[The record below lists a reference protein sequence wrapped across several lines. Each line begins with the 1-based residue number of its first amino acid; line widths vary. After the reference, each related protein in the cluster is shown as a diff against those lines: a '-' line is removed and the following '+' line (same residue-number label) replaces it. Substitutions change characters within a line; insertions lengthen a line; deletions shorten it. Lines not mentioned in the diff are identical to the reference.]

1 MRISA
6 LENQRVAIWGWGAE
20 GRAAYRAVRSRL
32 PTLPLTL
39 LCSTDEAVVASALG
53 EAALTTETRV
63 DAERL
68 ASFNV
73 VIKSPGISPYRDDV
87 RSATAAGTRFI
98 GGTALWFAEN
108 PDARTICVT
117 GTKGKSTCT
126 ALIAHLLRAGGHRV
140 ALAGNIGMPLLD
152 LLDVAEPPAFWAIEL
167 SSFQTGDLMESG
179 VRPEIAVVLNIFPE
193 HLDWHGDEIRYVA
206 DKLSLVQ
213 KARPCFAVLNAHDP
227 VLASLEPEGSELR
240 WFGHT
245 QAWHVHENTI
255 CNDTTRVL
263 ELDRLALKGQH
274 NGANLCAALTAIDA
288 LGLDAR
294 ALARHAV
301 SFVPL
306 PHRLQWLGAHAG
318 LGFVNDSISTT
329 PHASVAALEVYAGQ
343 RVAIIVGGFDRQ
355 LDWSPFVTHVAASP
369 PVAVITQGANGPRIH
384 DLLKQQ
390 TETQTGTMALA
401 EAEGLEGAI
410 ALAISALGSDGI
422 VLLSPGA
429 PSFDAYRD
437 YTERGRDFA
446 RLAGFEGAVASGI
459 AGLGIA

>member
-39 LCSTDEAVVASALG
+39 LCSTDEAVAADALG
-53 EAALTTETRV
+53 DAALITETRV

-73 VIKSPGISPYRDDV
+73 VVKSPGISPYRDDV

-98 GGTALWFAEN
+98 GGTSLWFAEN

-126 ALIAHLLRAGGHRV
+126 ALIAHLLRAGGHRA

-152 LLDVAEPPAFWAIEL
+152 LLDVADPPAFWAIEL
-167 SSFQTGDLMESG
+167 SSFQTGDLVASG

-193 HLDWHGDEIRYVA
+193 HLDWHGDEVRYVA

-213 KARPCFAVLNAHDP
+213 KARPRVAVLNANDP
-227 VLASLEPEGSELR
+227 VLAGLEPEGSELR
-240 WFGHT
+240 RFGL
-245 QAWHVHENTI
+245 ARGWHVHDNAI
-255 CNDTTRVL
+255 CYDTTRVL
-263 ELDRLALKGQH
+263 EMDRLALKGQH

-294 ALARHAV
+294 ALAPHAV
-301 SFVPL
+301 CFVPL
-306 PHRLQWLGAHAG
+306 PHRLQWLGTRAG

-329 PHASVAALEVYAGQ
+329 PHSSVAALEVYAGQ
-343 RVAIIVGGFDRQ
+343 RVVIIVGGFDRQ

-384 DLLKQQ
+384 ALLERLAQA
-390 TETQTGTMALA
+390 GTLALA
-401 EAEGLEGAI
+401 QADGLEGAI
-410 ALAISALGSDGI
+410 AHAIAALDGDGI

-429 PSFDAYRD
+429 PSFDAHHD
-437 YTERGRDFA
+437 YAERGRAFA
-446 RLAGFEGAVASGI
+446 HLAGFKGAVASGI
-459 AGLGIA
+459 AGLGIG